1 MSLMRNPDAK
11 HLDFTELAGL
21 FPDNPRFLPSNL
33 DLIAERNGCFFI
45 AEWKRA
51 EEDMSGGQRLLLRR
65 LANLP
70 KTIVLLVEGD
80 TDNGMNV
87 SEVMWIP
94 PTGAM
99 VLLGTGK
106 EAFIGAYQDWYAGA
120 NKVEVSK

>member
-1 MSLMRNPDAK
+1 MRNPDAK

-21 FPDNPRFLPSNL
+21 FPDNPRFLPSNI

-45 AEWKRA
+45 SEWKRP

-65 LANLP
+65 LASLP

-87 SEVMWIP
+87 SEVLWIP
-94 PTGAM
+94 PKGPM
-99 VLLGTGK
+99 VVLGTDAD
-106 EAFIGAYQDWYAGA
+106 AFKQAYKDWYAGA
-120 NKVEVSK
+120 DKVEVDK

>member
-11 HLDFTELAGL
+11 HLDFSELAGL
-21 FPDNPRFLPSNL
+21 FPENPRFLPSNI

-45 AEWKRA
+45 SEWKRP

-70 KTIVLLVEGD
+70 RTIVLLVEGD

-87 SEVMWIP
+87 SEVLWVP
-94 PTGAM
+94 PKGPM
-99 VLLGTGK
+99 VVLGTDADTFK
-106 EAFIGAYQDWYAGA
+106 QAYKDWYAGA
-120 NKVEVSK
+120 DKVEVDK